1 MIFVYHQCVGFIDA
15 WWCRDPLK
23 ATCRRVAFFL
33 LITAPAVAVPVVP
46 NFQQGVLSSKTT
58 TKTKVTEV
66 INSYEYRTGYEY
78 SVSGTNIE
86 ADGPIAPMSMTTT
99 TNTLNGVSSVWR
111 GLDPASKP
119 SWRIVNQ
126 GEAMQFV
133 ETLQGPGL
141 VNHTLINRETDI
153 ESLTETTSTFTQ

>member
-1 MIFVYHQCVGFIDA
+1 M
-15 WWCRDPLK
+15 
-23 ATCRRVAFFL
+23 
-33 LITAPAVAVPVVP
+33 TAR
-46 NFQQGVLSSKTT
+46 TT
-58 TKTKVTEV
+58 TKTKVNEV
-66 INSYEYRTGYEY
+66 INSYEFRTGYEL

-86 ADGPIAPMSMTTT
+86 PDGAIAPMGLITT

-126 GEAMQFV
+126 GEPMQFI

-141 VNHTLINRETDI
+141 VNHTIINRETDV
-153 ESLTETTSTFTQ
+153 ESITETTSTFTQ

>member
-1 MIFVYHQCVGFIDA
+1 MWTGIWIAWGVLCV
-15 WWCRDPLK
+15 
-23 ATCRRVAFFL
+23 
-33 LITAPAVAVPVVP
+33 ITLAAPEAQSVPVVP

-58 TKTKVTEV
+58 TKTKVNEV

-78 SVSGTNIE
+78 SASGTNI
-86 ADGPIAPMSMTTT
+86 APIDGEIAPRALTTT
-99 TNTLNGVSSVWR
+99 SNTLNGISSRWV
-111 GLDPASKP
+111 GLDPVDKP
-119 SWRIVNQ
+119 AWNIVNQ
-126 GEAMQFV
+126 GASFQFV

>member
-1 MIFVYHQCVGFIDA
+1 MTLFWF
-15 WWCRDPLK
+15 W
-23 ATCRRVAFFL
+23 
-33 LITAPAVAVPVVP
+33 LIVWTIVLAIPTKTDAVPVVP

-66 INSYEYRTGYEY
+66 INSYEYRTGYEL

-86 ADGPIAPMSMTTT
+86 PTGSVAPTSLITT
-99 TNTLNGVSSVWR
+99 TNTVNGISSVWR
-111 GLDPASKP
+111 GLDPAAKP
-119 SWRIVNQ
+119 EWNIVNQ
-126 GEAMQFV
+126 GASFQFV

-153 ESLTETTSTFTQ
+153 ESVTDTTSTFTQ